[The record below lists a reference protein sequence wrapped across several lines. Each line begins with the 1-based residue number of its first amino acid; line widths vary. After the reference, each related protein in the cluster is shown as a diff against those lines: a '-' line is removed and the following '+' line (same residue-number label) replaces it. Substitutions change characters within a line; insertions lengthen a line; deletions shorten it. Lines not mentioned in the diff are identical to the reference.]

1 MSDVRPLHYSIN
13 VTLDGCCH
21 HEGPRPTE
29 AMHRYT
35 AEILARADALILGRV
50 TYEMMEAGWR
60 SPSPEMPAWMRP
72 FAEVIGQA
80 KKYVVSRTLQSVDWN
95 AELVRGDAV
104 AAVRALKQQPGNGLY
119 VGGVN
124 FPLQLAD
131 AGLIDE
137 FELIVHPRIAGHG
150 PTLFAGLAQAVDL
163 ELTAQKDLG
172 DGIVARTF
180 VPRR

>member
-1 MSDVRPLHYSIN
+1 VSDVRPLRYSIN
-13 VTLDGCCH
+13 VTVDGCCH

-60 SPSPEMPAWMRP
+60 SPSPEMPEWARL
-72 FAEVIGQA
+72 FAEVIGHA
-80 KKYVVSRTLQSVDWN
+80 KKYVVSRTLQAVDWN
-95 AELVRGDAV
+95 AELVQGDAV
-104 AAVRALKQQPGNGLY
+104 AAVRSLKEEPGHELY

-124 FPLQLAD
+124 FPLQLAH

-180 VPRR
+180 VPRS

>member
-1 MSDVRPLHYSIN
+1 
-13 VTLDGCCH
+13 
-21 HEGPRPTE
+21 
-29 AMHRYT
+29 MHRYT

-60 SPSPEMPAWMRP
+60 SPSPETPQWQRP

-80 KKYVVSRTLQSVDWN
+80 RKYVVSRTLQSVDWN
-95 AELVRGDAV
+95 AELVQGDAV
-104 AAVRALKQQPGNGLY
+104 AAVRALKEEPGNGLY
-119 VGGVN
+119 VGGVD

-131 AGLIDE
+131 AGLIDQ

-150 PTLFAGLAQAVDL
+150 PTLFAGLAHAVDL
-163 ELTAQKDLG
+163 ELTDEKSLG

-180 VPRR
+180 VPRS

>member
-1 MSDVRPLHYSIN
+1 
-13 VTLDGCCH
+13 
-21 HEGPRPTE
+21 
-29 AMHRYT
+29 MHRYT

-50 TYEMMEAGWR
+50 TYEMMKAGWR
-60 SPSPEMPAWMRP
+60 SPSPEMPEWTRP
-72 FAEVIGQA
+72 FAEVIGHA
-80 KKYVVSRTLQSVDWN
+80 KKYVVSRTLQSVDWS
-95 AELVRGDAV
+95 AELVQGDAV
-104 AAVRALKQQPGNGLY
+104 AAVRALKEEPGSGLY

-163 ELTAQKDLG
+163 ELAAQKDLG

-180 VPRR
+180 VPRS

>member
-1 MSDVRPLHYSIN
+1 MTDVRPLRYSIN

-29 AMHRYT
+29 AMHRHT
-35 AEILARADALILGRV
+35 AEILARADAIIFGRV
-50 TYEMMEAGWR
+50 TYQMMEAGWR
-60 SPSPEMPAWMRP
+60 TPSPGRPEWTRP

-80 KKYVVSRTLQSVDWN
+80 KKHVASRTLQSVDWN
-95 AELVRGDAV
+95 TELLQGDAV
-104 AAVRALKQQPGNGLY
+104 AAVRALKEQPGNGLY
-119 VGGVN
+119 VGGVS

-150 PTLFAGLAQAVDL
+150 PTLFAGLARAVDL
-163 ELTAQKDLG
+163 EQTAEKDLG

-180 VPRR
+180 VPRS